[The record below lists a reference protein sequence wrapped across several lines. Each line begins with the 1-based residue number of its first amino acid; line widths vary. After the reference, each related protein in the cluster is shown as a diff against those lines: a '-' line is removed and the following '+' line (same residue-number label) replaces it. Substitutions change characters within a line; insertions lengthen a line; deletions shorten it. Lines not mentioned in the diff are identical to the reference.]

1 MRAASFTPRRLQ
13 LALIALPMAIGIF
26 YYTVIAADRY
36 VSESIVSVN
45 AATLT
50 PLSGGGISLGGGSSL
65 LSWQDTL
72 YLIDYVHTDN
82 VLREL
87 DAKLKLR
94 EHYEQPKLDF
104 LFRAWS
110 SATHEQFLKYYQN
123 RVELEFNDL
132 SGLLT
137 IRTQGF
143 DSKTATAINKMLLDS
158 SERFVNDFSQRVA
171 REQMEFSQAQANIA
185 QARLQSTKAKVL
197 QFQTAN
203 KILDPAAQSV
213 AANALTSEL
222 LATIARLEADLKN
235 KLSFMQADA
244 PAVQTVR
251 DQIAANRAQ
260 LETERARTTN
270 SEAGDRLGAL
280 SVQYQALQLEALF
293 AEDAYKSAVAALD
306 TARVDAAKK
315 LKSLV
320 IVASPSTPE
329 SAEYP
334 RRIYDLLTLLAACII
349 IYSVIRLIVATI
361 QEHQD

>member
-1 MRAASFTPRRLQ
+1 MKAASFTPRRLQ
-13 LALIALPMAIGIF
+13 LALIALPMALGII
-26 YYTVIAADRY
+26 YYTLIAADRY
-36 VSESIVSVN
+36 VSESIVAVN
-45 AATLT
+45 AATVA
-50 PLSGGGISLGGGSSL
+50 PLSGGVTLGGGSGL

-94 EHYEQPKLDF
+94 THYEQPRIDF

-110 SATHEQFLKYYQN
+110 SFTHERFHQYFQD

-143 DSKTATAINKMLLDS
+143 DSKTATAVNQTLLES
-158 SERFVNDFSQRVA
+158 SERFVNNFSQRVA
-171 REQMEFSQAQANIA
+171 REQMAFSQTQADIA
-185 QARLQSTKAKVL
+185 QARLQGAKAKVV
-197 QFQTAN
+197 QFQTTN
-203 KILDPAAQSV
+203 KILDPNAQSV

-235 KLSFMQADA
+235 RLSFMQADA

-260 LETERARTTN
+260 LDVERTRTTS
-270 SEAGDRLGAL
+270 SESGDRLGTL

-293 AEDAYKSAVAALD
+293 AEDAYKSATAALD

-320 IVASPSTPE
+320 IVATPSTPE

-334 RRIYDLLTLLAACII
+334 RRIYNLLTLLAACII